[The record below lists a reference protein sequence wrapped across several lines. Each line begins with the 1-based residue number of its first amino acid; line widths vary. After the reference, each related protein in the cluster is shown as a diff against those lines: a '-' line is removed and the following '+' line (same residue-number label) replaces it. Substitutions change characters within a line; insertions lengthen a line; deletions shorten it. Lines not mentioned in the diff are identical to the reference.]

1 MQRTKSLIV
10 KNMRAEMK
18 LLLNLMSARQFISGL
33 KYGSIRTKL
42 GLLACTFESG
52 FILRPSFV
60 KALTYVLKNTVR
72 G

>member
-1 MQRTKSLIV
+1 MAV
-10 KNMRAEMK
+10 EMK

-33 KYGSIRTKL
+33 KYGSIRTRF
-42 GLLACTFESG
+42 GLLACSIERG

-60 KALTYVLKNTVR
+60 KALMHILKNTVK